1 MKIKLFE
8 QYSELDFSQFNQ
20 ISKEEYY
27 NITDNESWLEL
38 NNYELDK
45 IKSLID
51 IRVMSSYNDYWYR
64 TPNLIELIK
73 LEDDYYLVDFC
84 LYGEEEKHYFKCDQ
98 LFELLKLLKL
108 IKNIK

>member
-45 IKSLID
+45 IKSLI
-51 IRVMSSYNDYWYR
+51 
-64 TPNLIELIK
+64 
-73 LEDDYYLVDFC
+73 
-84 LYGEEEKHYFKCDQ
+84 LY
-98 LFELLKLLKL
+98 
-108 IKNIK
+108 